1 MFEHSACTLVYGVP
15 HVCLVPKEV
24 RRECVRVGVT
34 GACEPPSWCW
44 EQNAGP
50 QQEQQVF
57 LTAEPSFQPWAS
69 FHLLLS
75 GISCQ
80 SVWDSSWL
88 QTCRFVLTQLAK
100 HHLLESHKSISLVSV

>member
-57 LTAEPSFQPWAS
+57 LTAGPS
-69 FHLLLS
+69 LLIMGAGDTNL
-75 GISCQ
+75 GLHGYTQ
-80 SVWDSSWL
+80 RLPLDSK
-88 QTCRFVLTQLAK
+88 LT
-100 HHLLESHKSISLVSV
+100 